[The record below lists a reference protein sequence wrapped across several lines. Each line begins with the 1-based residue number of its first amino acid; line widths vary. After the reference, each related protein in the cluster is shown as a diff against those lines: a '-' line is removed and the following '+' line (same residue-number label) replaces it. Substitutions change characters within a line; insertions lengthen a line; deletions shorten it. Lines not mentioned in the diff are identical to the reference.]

1 MDGVKKLAGVYMVG
15 LAVVVAAYFA
25 INPLLLD
32 AIDVPAVWS
41 VLDILMA
48 IGLALALVFNYAAK
62 REESGR
68 DPEGAITRHYLDV
81 NVAFYLTAAVAIL
94 FLHNWFSLLA
104 QGPDSLDGNDT
115 AWIIWAVVGVLV
127 PMVGAV
133 TSRSLWKEAVED

>member
-15 LAVVVAAYFA
+15 LAVAVAAFFA

-32 AIDVPAVWS
+32 SIDVPAIWS
-41 VLDILMA
+41 LLDILMA

-68 DPEGAITRHYLDV
+68 DPEGSVTRHYLDV
-81 NVAFYLTAAVAIL
+81 NVAFYLTAAVAVL

-104 QGPDSLDGNDT
+104 LGNESLEGNHQ
-115 AWIIWAVVGVLV
+115 AWVIWAFVDVALPLTLGATGV
-127 PMVGAV
+127 
-133 TSRSLWKEAVED
+133 RLWREKFRG